1 MSAAFRLVAAG
12 SILCLGLAAC
22 GGGGTAEE
30 EPVNTDYTSLRVADS
45 QDAPLVYARNEE
57 QLLRPLRNGLRLRV
71 GQVFVALPSDLAQ
84 PSATTQLQ
92 HSTTNV
98 QVQGVDEADSVKYD
112 GQYIYAVR
120 PQVVAA
126 SSAHVSENVLSIA
139 RTDPTNALVE
149 PISNYVIPGEQSTAP
164 QLYQLPTHEGTAE
177 YLVAVSQNY
186 QAWYGVEPL
195 LAALVV
201 HPDRTTIQVLD
212 VRDPHHVSESWRLE
226 LDGWMRASRLSG
238 DTLYVVNSYHPR
250 LPDLVLPTNSHEAR
264 EINERRIRSAS
275 ARELLPAVRE
285 NGGNRRTLAF
295 ADGCLLPQNL
305 ESHHSY
311 LDLIVI
317 TAINV
322 RTRRVTD
329 VNCLSTNVNA
339 VYMSRESL
347 YVSGSGW
354 RPQENVPIT
363 VLHKFS
369 IEDGDIRYRASGAV
383 MGYVG
388 WSNPS
393 YFMDEHEGDLRI
405 LTTAQGAHQLSVLR
419 ESGSQNLVT
428 LAKLP
433 NAARPGAIGKPGEA
447 VFAVRFMGDRAY
459 VVTFRTIDPLYVIDL
474 QDAADPFIAGELEI
488 PGFSTYLQPL
498 GPTQSEL
505 LLAVGRNTLPGGAP
519 DGIKVELFDV
529 RDIAHPQSIASEVF
543 GRVGSS
549 TEALDD
555 PHALAFLELAGTD
568 AVPRYRVGV
577 PIHVHDGGWK
587 YSGLHLF
594 EVTASAAPQ
603 LHFQGVLK
611 TEHVGP
617 AVIPSFSA
625 PNRGILHGESVFAIQ
640 GLTTAS
646 SLWQNVP
653 QP

>member
-22 GGGGTAEE
+22 GGGSAEE
-30 EPVNTDYTSLRVADS
+30 EPVNIDYSALRVADS

-57 QLLRPLRNGLRLRV
+57 ELLRPLRNGLRLMV
-71 GQVFVALPSDLAQ
+71 GQAVVALPSGVAQ
-84 PSATTQLQ
+84 PSANTQLQ

-98 QVQGVDEADSVKYD
+98 QVQGVDEADAVKYD
-112 GQYIYAVR
+112 GRFIYAVR
-120 PQVVAA
+120 PQVVIA
-126 SSAHVSENVLSIA
+126 SGADVSRNVLSIS
-139 RTDPTNALVE
+139 RTDPTNAMVE
-149 PISNYVIPGEQSTAP
+149 PISNYVIPGEQSATP

-186 QAWYGVEPL
+186 QAWYGIQPL
-195 LAALVV
+195 LTALVV
-201 HPDRTTIQVLD
+201 HPDRTTIQLLD
-212 VRDPHHVSESWRLE
+212 VRDPQHVSESWRLE

-238 DTLYVVNSYHPR
+238 DTLYVVNSYRPR
-250 LPDLVLPTNSHEAR
+250 LPDLVLPTDSLEAR
-264 EINERRIRSAS
+264 ETNERRIRSTS
-275 ARELLPAVRE
+275 ARELLPGMRV
-285 NGGNRRTLAF
+285 NGGDRRTLSL

-305 ESHHSY
+305 ESHHGY

-339 VYMSRESL
+339 VYVSRESL
-347 YVSGSGW
+347 YVSGIGW
-354 RPQENVPIT
+354 REQEKVPIT

-369 IEDGDIRYRASGAV
+369 IEDGEIRYRASGSV
-383 MGYVG
+383 TGTVG

-405 LTTAQGAHQLSVLR
+405 LTTVQGTHHLSVLR
-419 ESGSQNLVT
+419 ESGSQNLMTV
-428 LAKLP
+428 AKLP
-433 NAARPGAIGKPGEA
+433 NAARPDAIGKPGEA
-447 VFAVRFMGDRAY
+447 VFAVRFMGSRAY

-474 QDAADPFIAGELEI
+474 HDPADPLIAGELEI
-488 PGFSTYLQPL
+488 PGFSTYLHPL

-505 LLAVGRNTLPGGAP
+505 LFAVGRTAGVGGMTG
-519 DGIKVELFDV
+519 GIKVELFDV
-529 RDIAHPQSIASEVF
+529 RDIAHPQSIGSEVI
-543 GRVGSS
+543 GGTGSS

-555 PHALAFLELAGTD
+555 PHALTFLTVAG
-568 AVPRYRVGV
+568 AEPRYRVGV
-577 PIHVHDGGWK
+577 PIHVRDGSWK

-594 EVTASAAPQ
+594 EVAAGAMPQ

-611 TEHVGP
+611 TEQVSP
-617 AVIPSFSA
+617 AVIPSFSG

-640 GLTTAS
+640 GLTTVS
-646 SLWQNVP
+646 SLWQDVP